1 VDLNHRPRPYQG
13 TTVRFHNDLQDL
25 QEPRGLP
32 KYLQVAQDN
41 ANCGFNCGLKS
52 SAFGKRVCSRA
63 CLSEHL
69 LCERKTNLLKL
80 AGTDPNR

>member
-1 VDLNHRPRPYQG
+1 
-13 TTVRFHNDLQDL
+13 
-25 QEPRGLP
+25 
-32 KYLQVAQDN
+32 
-41 ANCGFNCGLKS
+41 LKS